1 MEWNAVISVNEKGF
15 GKAIDVFGGFG
26 EVRRTEFFNVLLL
39 HVQNVPAML
48 DALRLR
54 LERSPESLAFL
65 ARLVPASQTFT
76 FNSREEFRSKA
87 ENVVLGWASRLAG
100 KSFHVRIRRRGF
112 KGKITSPDE
121 ERALDDALLRALEGS
136 GVQGRIEFGHPDAI
150 IAIETVGTWA
160 GLSFWTREEL
170 ERYPFVRV

>member
-15 GKAIDVFGGFG
+15 RKAIDVFGGFG

-39 HVQNVPAML
+39 HVENVPAML

-54 LERSPESLAFL
+54 LERAPESLAFL
-65 ARLVPASQTFT
+65 ARLVPASQTFA
-76 FNSREEFRSKA
+76 FNSREEFHAKA
-87 ENVVLGWASRLAG
+87 ENGVLGWASRLAG

-121 ERALDDALLRALEGS
+121 ERALDETLLRALEES
-136 GVQGRIEFGHPDAI
+136 GVQGRIEFELPDAI